1 MKNSKVLFLDLVNQI
16 KIDENS
22 DEIQSMVYILLE
34 NLFSLSRAD
43 ILTQKEIPLQDTDW
57 TRIGEI
63 IHRINLMEPI
73 QYILGDTEFYGRIFK
88 VDNSVLIPRPET
100 EELVRLIIRHVDSM
114 GSLGKPCRLL
124 DIGTGSGCIP
134 VTLALELQ
142 GAELFATDVST
153 EALKVARENASRV
166 DAKVQFVINDI
177 LQDQIPVGN
186 LNVIISN
193 PPYIPVG
200 EKESMRSNVL
210 EFEPHLALFVSDEDP
225 LIFYRVI
232 VEKSREAL
240 ISKGLLAVEVNERF
254 GQEVASLF
262 IAGGYTDVEIKKDLS
277 GKQRIVTGF
286 SQ

>member
-43 ILTQKEIPLQDTDW
+43 ILTQKEIALQDTDW
-57 TRIGEI
+57 ARIEEI
-63 IHRINLMEPI
+63 VHRINLMEPI
-73 QYILGDTEFYGRIFK
+73 QYILGETEFYGRNFK

-100 EELVRLIIRHVDSM
+100 EELVRLIIQRVNRM
-114 GSLGKPCRLL
+114 GSLGRPCRLL

-142 GAELFATDVST
+142 GAELFATDVSPQ
-153 EALKVARENASRV
+153 ALKVAHENASRL
-166 DAKVQFVINDI
+166 DARVQFVLNDI

-200 EKESMRSNVL
+200 EKESMKRNVL

-225 LIFYRVI
+225 LVFYRVI
-232 VEKSREAL
+232 VEKSRDAL
-240 ISKGLLAVEVNERF
+240 ASRGLLAVEVNERF

-262 IAGGYTDVEIKKDLS
+262 KAGGYTDIGIVKDLS
-277 GKQRIVTGF
+277 GKQRIVTGV